1 MQLVAEIIPREA
13 YTADAYSGALYPTS
27 SRAHLALIAEAEN
40 VREVKLH
47 LEAWDVASES
57 YFAVWEEPTP
67 DSAIGSRS
75 YVLTEQAILFPPDG
89 WERVL
94 LTPRMRVRVE
104 LLATGSPAAAVV
116 RLEWSDA
123 LSGSADAEV

>member
-1 MQLVAEIIPREA
+1 MQTVAQIAEREA
-13 YTADAYSGALYPTS
+13 YTASFHSAAVYPTTA
-27 SRAHLALIAEAEN
+27 RAHLALIAEPEN
-40 VREVKLH
+40 TREVKLH
-47 LEAWDVASES
+47 LEAWDAASEA
-57 YFAVWEEPTP
+57 YFTVWDEPTP
-67 DSAIGSRS
+67 DSAVASRS

-94 LTPRMRVRVE
+94 LTPRMRVYVE

-123 LSGSADAEV
+123 LSGSADSEV

>member
-57 YFAVWEEPTP
+57 YFAVWE
-67 DSAIGSRS
+67 A
-75 YVLTEQAILFPPDG
+75 LFQTK
-89 WERVL
+89 R
-94 LTPRMRVRVE
+94 
-104 LLATGSPAAAVV
+104 ACAADPFI
-116 RLEWSDA
+116 WS
-123 LSGSADAEV
+123 G